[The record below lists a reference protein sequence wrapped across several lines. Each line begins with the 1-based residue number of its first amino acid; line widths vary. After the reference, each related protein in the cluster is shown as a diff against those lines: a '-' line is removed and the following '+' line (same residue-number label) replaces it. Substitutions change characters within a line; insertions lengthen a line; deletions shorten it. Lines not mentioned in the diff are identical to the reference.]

1 MKTSALRGLFFAAL
15 AAALFVRLSGLSL
28 RPMHHDE
35 ANQGIKFGRLLETGE
50 YQYDKIDHHG
60 PALYYLT
67 LPLAR
72 LRGQQTLSAL
82 DEVTLRAVPAIFGA
96 GMILLLMMFGPGLRR
111 DARVLSA
118 VLIALSPAMTY
129 YSRFY
134 IQETV
139 FVFLSLGFMA
149 SVWRYLRRP
158 DGGWA
163 LPAGIFAGLMAA
175 TKETAVIVFAATAL
189 GLGFILIRERF
200 LARRVEIPIRS
211 RVFIRD
217 LVLASIAAAG
227 TAALLFSSFGKNP
240 EGIPDSI
247 SALNV
252 YVEKGVSAA
261 GLHGQSFF
269 YYLSLLA
276 GSKSGGFVWTEAFV
290 LLLGLAGMA
299 FVFLP
304 GRIHD
309 PREEDHLPVDR
320 SLGLLLAVSTIAS
333 TLGYSLLPYKTPW
346 NVLPFYLGWLILAG
360 IGGTA
365 ILRTVRPLALKAVVF
380 GLLAAGIAH
389 LGLQNYRANFRFPA
403 DPRNPYVYAQTSP
416 DFLKLVRRI
425 ENLSALHPAGKSLIV
440 KIIAGP
446 YEQWPLPWYL
456 RKFGRVGYWAETK
469 AAGAILPA
477 DLVIASADRAE
488 AVQSK
493 LGGSYEAEYFGLRP
507 DVLLVLFIPRD
518 LRNRYPNTGP
528 ETSKAVLDSRDEPSA
543 RHSPVE

>member
-35 ANQGIKFGRLLETGE
+35 ANQAIKFGRLLETGE
-50 YQYDKIDHHG
+50 YQYDQTDHHG

-67 LPLAR
+67 LPLAYA
-72 LRGQQTLSAL
+72 RGQRTLSAL
-82 DEVTLRAVPAIFGA
+82 DEVTLRALPALFGA
-96 GMILLLMMFGPGLRR
+96 GMILLLLMFGPGLRR

-118 VLIALSPAMTY
+118 CLIAVSPAMTY

-139 FVFLSLGFMA
+139 FVFFSLGFLA

-175 TKETAVIVFAATAL
+175 TKETAVIVFSATAL
-189 GLGFILIRERF
+189 GLGFVLIRERF
-200 LARRVEIPIRS
+200 LARRVESPIRS
-211 RVFIRD
+211 RVFVRD
-217 LVLASIAAAG
+217 LVLAFVAAAG
-227 TAALLFSSFGKNP
+227 TAALFFSSFGKNP

-247 SALNV
+247 NALNV
-252 YVEKGVSAA
+252 YVEKGISAPEIHA
-261 GLHGQSFF
+261 QSFF
-269 YYLSLLA
+269 YYLGLLA
-276 GSKSGGFVWTEAFV
+276 GSKSGGIVWTEAFV

-299 FVFLP
+299 IVLLP

-309 PREEDHLPVDR
+309 PREEDRLPVDR
-320 SLGLLLAVSTIAS
+320 SLGLFLAVSTIAS
-333 TLGYSLLPYKTPW
+333 TLGYSILSYKTPW
-346 NVLPFYLGWLILAG
+346 NVLPFYLGWLVLAG

-365 ILRTVRPLALKAVVF
+365 ILRTFRPLALKAVVF
-380 GLLAAGIAH
+380 GLLAAGLAH
-389 LGLQNYRANFRFPA
+389 LGWQNHRANFRYPA

-416 DFLKLVRRI
+416 DFMKLVRRI
-425 ENLSALHPAGKSLIV
+425 ENLSALHPAGKSLIIKV
-440 KIIAGP
+440 IAGP
-446 YEQWPLPWYL
+446 YEQWPLPWSL
-456 RKFGRVGYWAETK
+456 RKFERVGYWTGTE
-469 AAGAILPA
+469 AARAILPA

-493 LGGSYEAEYFGLRP
+493 LGESYQAEYFGLRP

-528 ETSKAVLDSRDEPSA
+528 ETSKPNLKSRDEPSA
-543 RHSPVE
+543 RHSPVD

>member
-1 MKTSALRGLFFAAL
+1 MKKSALRGLFFAAL

-35 ANQGIKFGRLLETGE
+35 ANQAVKFGRLLETGE
-50 YQYDKIDHHG
+50 YQYDKTDHHG

-67 LPLAR
+67 LPLAH
-72 LRGQQTLSAL
+72 LRGQRTLSTL
-82 DEVTLRAVPAIFGA
+82 DEVTLRALPALFGA
-96 GMILLLMMFGPGLRR
+96 GVILLLLMFGPGLRR
-111 DARVLSA
+111 EARVLTA
-118 VLIALSPAMTY
+118 CLIAASPAMTY

-139 FVFLSLGFMA
+139 FVFFTLGFLA

-175 TKETAVIVFAATAL
+175 TKETSVIIFAATAL
-189 GLGFILIRERF
+189 SLGFVLARERF

-211 RVFIRD
+211 RVFVRD
-217 LVLASIAAAG
+217 LVLASVAAAG
-227 TAALLFSSFGKNP
+227 TAALFFSSFGKNP
-240 EGIPDSI
+240 EGIPNSMT
-247 SALNV
+247 ALNV
-252 YVEKGVSAA
+252 YVEKGIFVP
-261 GLHGQSFF
+261 GLHPQPFF
-269 YYLSLLA
+269 YYFGLLV

-299 FVFLP
+299 VIFLP

-309 PREEDHLPVDR
+309 PREVDRLPVDR
-320 SLGLLLAVSTIAS
+320 SLGLFLAVATIAS
-333 TLGYSLLPYKTPW
+333 TLAYSILPYKTPW

-365 ILRTVRPLALKAVVF
+365 ILRMIRPFALKAVVF

-389 LGLQNYRANFRFPA
+389 LGLENHRANFKFPA

-425 ENLSALHPAGKSLIV
+425 EDLSGLHPDGKSLIIKV
-440 KIIAGP
+440 IAGP

-456 RKFGRVGYWAETK
+456 RKFGRVGYWTDIAS
-469 AAGAILPA
+469 ARSVAPA
-477 DLVIASADRAE
+477 DLVIASAGQAE
-488 AVQSK
+488 AVQAK
-493 LGGSYEAEYFGLRP
+493 LGERHQAEYFGLRP
-507 DVLLVLFIPRD
+507 DVLLALFIPRD
-518 LRNRYPNTGP
+518 LWDRYLKSRPA
-528 ETSKAVLDSRDEPSA
+528 TSKIEDFPLPEDRQ
-543 RHSPVE
+543 R